1 MFCCPFFDV
10 SDQLRRGRPGP
21 EQLADPLF
29 LEGVHV
35 LRRNDPAA
43 HHEDVVAPGLV
54 QQLPHAW
61 KQREVRAREDGEAHD
76 IHVLLHRRL
85 GDHLRRLVQAGIDH
99 LHASVPQRRGDD
111 FSAAVVPVETGLR
124 DQHADR
130 PLRRGH
136 QRRNRNS
143 AASPST
149 VRRAVSSY
157 NTSTCTRWRN
167 ASSIASSMRA
177 SSFWPSANR
186 VRTCPLASAFKVA
199 WMPLTAHPVPSP
211 SCTASAWARSQAR
224 SRWSRSNSAA
234 SCTSAGLARFGFSLT
249 TPSSRSRSEEHT
261 SELQSRENL
270 VCRLLLEKK
279 KKKNI
284 YKIKFHTQRS
294 KLYDMPHQLSHVS
307 ILLTV
312 TLIQYTTTRP
322 ILVLLNTTLRFDS
335 HHTS

>member
-35 LRRNDPAA
+35 LRRNNPAA

-99 LHASVPQRRGDD
+99 LHAGV
-111 FSAAVVPVETGLR
+111 
-124 DQHADR
+124 

-249 TPSSRSRSEEHT
+249 TPSSRSWRYVWRCGTRAAAST
-261 SELQSRENL
+261 P
-270 VCRLLLEKK
+270 
-279 KKKNI
+279 
-284 YKIKFHTQRS
+284 
-294 KLYDMPHQLSHVS
+294 MPA
-307 ILLTV
+307 
-312 TLIQYTTTRP
+312 TTRP
-322 ILVLLNTTLRFDS
+322 ASGRWVWIW
-335 HHTS
+335 